1 MGKLCSE
8 ADNPLASSPLQ
19 EKITGMRELI
29 EATLSTVKRLSSEL
43 RPGILDDLGLV
54 AALEWQAQQF
64 TARTGITCQFDSF
77 VDDTKVGQEQATA
90 LFRIFQEALTN
101 ILRHAQATSVAI
113 LIEEEAK
120 ELILEVKDNG
130 RGITK
135 DESSGSQSL
144 GLVGMRERAQLVGGR
159 LTLTGG
165 AGKGT
170 VLTVWVPIPGQA
182 SD

>member
-1 MGKLCSE
+1 MGGG
-8 ADNPLASSPLQ
+8 A
-19 EKITGMRELI
+19 
-29 EATLSTVKRLSSEL
+29 
-43 RPGILDDLGLV
+43 
-54 AALEWQAQQF
+54 
-64 TARTGITCQFDSF
+64 GITCQFDSF
-77 VDDTKVGQEQATA
+77 VDDTKVGREQATA
-90 LFRIFQEALTN
+90 LFRIVQEALTN

-170 VLTVWVPIPGQA
+170 VLTVRVPIPGQA
-182 SD
+182 SRGVASNWSVGLGSLKGEGASVTLCI